1 MGFAMRLK
9 GNYSYAF
16 LAVQCTQET
25 APTHSKQG
33 GKHMHSPH
41 SDNTALAHFG
51 EQCLESY

>member
-1 MGFAMRLK
+1 MRLK

-16 LAVQCTQET
+16 LAVQCTQEM

-33 GKHMHSPH
+33 GKHMHSPY
-41 SDNTALAHFG
+41 SDNTALAHLG